1 LTGGAPA
8 SGLAGGVPS
17 TTGGSHG
24 FGTQVDDAFNTTG
37 SAAPIGSSGL
47 GSSGLGNS
55 AAPAHPT
62 GAPAPGEYNT
72 TFGDQN
78 PVFQGR
84 V

>member
-1 LTGGAPA
+1 
-8 SGLAGGVPS
+8 LAGGIPS

-37 SAAPIGSSGL
+37 TGAPVGSSGL
-47 GSSGLGNS
+47 GSSGLGSTGLNNPATGTSS
-55 AAPAHPT
+55 ATHPS

-84 V
+84 A